1 MDLMKKPS
9 NIRVADIIRKL
20 EKKFPKSNAE
30 SWDNV
35 GLLVGSATDEVRK
48 VQISLDATEEVIDR
62 AIENNVD
69 MIITHHPMI
78 FSPLKVVTDG
88 SLVGRKV
95 LKLIKNNITLYSMHT
110 NLDASPEGLNEY
122 ITEKL
127 GWKESKI
134 IAEEH
139 FDMYKMSIFVPV
151 EWCPGVIKKVEEAG
165 LELNNYGS
173 VSYTSDTEERYVNM
187 KEGTLHINANKKIEV
202 IGEKGKL
209 YEVLGSVKRIHPYE
223 EVAYEIIKIENK
235 YVKSGIGRYSTLKKP
250 QSVEEVIGEIKDK
263 LSIDNI
269 RVASRDEKKIVK
281 RVAIVNGSGMSFFK
295 KLKRLKVD
303 LFVTGDVKYHEGLD
317 AIEEGLSVVDI
328 GHYESEHFFHELISR
343 ELEAEKRIEIEI
355 FNDNPVFKYV

>member
-1 MDLMKKPS
+1 MTKPMTMK
-9 NIRVADIIRKL
+9 VADVIRRL

-35 GLLVGSATDEVRK
+35 GLLVGSTRDEVK
-48 VQISLDATEEVIDR
+48 KIQISLDATEEVIGR

-78 FSPLKVVTDG
+78 FSPLKAINDG

-95 LKLIKNNITLYSMHT
+95 LKLIRNNIALYSMHT

-122 ITEKL
+122 ITEIL
-127 GWKESKI
+127 GWKDSRI

-151 EWCPGVIKKVEEAG
+151 EWCPGVIKKIEEAD
-165 LELNNYGS
+165 LELNDYGS

-187 KEGTLHINANKKIEV
+187 KKGTLHINANKKIEV

-209 YEVLGSVKRIHPYE
+209 YEVLGSVKKIHPYE

-235 YVKSGIGRYSTLKKP
+235 YVKSGIGRYATLERP
-250 QSVEEVIGEIKDK
+250 MTVQEVVAEIKERLDIK
-263 LSIDNI
+263 NI
-269 RVASRDEKKIVK
+269 RVASRDNEKQVK

-303 LFVTGDVKYHEGLD
+303 LFITGDVKYHEGLD

-343 ELEAEKRIEIEI
+343 ELQEEKGVEIEI
-355 FNDNPVFKYV
+355 FNDDPVFKYL